1 MASEQSRPDADADGD
16 ARIAAVGRALGH
28 PARLAIL
35 RLLLRDGPQSA
46 GEIVAVIG
54 LAQSTVSEHL
64 RLLKEAGIVIARLER
79 PRVIHALYP
88 AGLDPIAAFLLDI
101 LEDPDA
107 TEAAARMASEAPGR
121 A

>member
-1 MASEQSRPDADADGD
+1 MASEQSRPDPDADGD

-28 PARLAIL
+28 PARLGIL
-35 RLLLRDGPQSA
+35 RLLLREGPLSA
-46 GEIVAVIG
+46 GEIVAEIG

-64 RLLKEAGIVIARLER
+64 RLLKEAGVVIARHER

-107 TEAAARMASEAPGR
+107 ADAAARMTAGAPGHG
-121 A
+121 